1 MESVLVFF
9 SLWTLF
15 GVQGITQKVF
25 PQSAYRTWL
34 DAESSCRK
42 DNLGLLVNLDSLTK
56 DTTFDLEVSITDSDQ
71 YWTGRYRLGLFYWK
85 YGCFTLDSAAIF
97 MTGNLKEIGGT
108 NSVSECA
115 RFCGE
120 ERQWVALV
128 KRFCYCLIDVDE
140 TALDASRCPSPC
152 PGDRM
157 DSCGSDQAMS
167 VYKTLNKTKILDD
180 ITRKPIGE
188 NQMCV
193 FIMSDAGVIR
203 WKVDNCTQ
211 QKIVL
216 CQKVTKSGIEF
227 VSPHRTPKTWLSA
240 NEDCQRGSMTLAVV
254 TQNDVKKSPIDKLPP
269 NVHVWVALRRHDLF
283 YWTSGDIRNDPTD
296 CLAVQ
301 KDTYGN
307 LVKSWFPCSDQFKY
321 VCLSE
326 GQPPTVESASPVLPT
341 QPIATESNAF
351 TNASNGLPN
360 SGESSEQ
367 SDNSPTTELILVI
380 LIFLALVLLA
390 VFVLVQWAVKRRRRK
405 SIRLNRRTS
414 KEITFKGE
422 DEMLIRSFHTS
433 EDKTTLSPKPMPRID
448 IDTGSLQILASIPE
462 NKKKLHRS
470 DDTLDIPWIDASM
483 NTLDNVSV
491 SRDTETRSDT
501 IGTKALSAPELDRIG
516 VDSDDEDDVPHPC
529 AMRTFSKQNEPILES
544 EI

>member
-1 MESVLVFF
+1 MESVLVLF

-71 YWTGRYRLGLFYWK
+71 YWTGGYRLGLFYWK

-216 CQKVTKSGIEF
+216 CQSVTKSGIEF
-227 VSPHRTPKTWLSA
+227 VSPHRTRKTWVLA
-240 NEDCQRGSMTLAVV
+240 NEDCQRGNMALAVV

-283 YWTSGDIRNDPTD
+283 YWTSG
-296 CLAVQ
+296 
-301 KDTYGN
+301 
-307 LVKSWFPCSDQFKY
+307 
-321 VCLSE
+321 
-326 GQPPTVESASPVLPT
+326 
-341 QPIATESNAF
+341 
-351 TNASNGLPN
+351 
-360 SGESSEQ
+360 GESSEQ

-380 LIFLALVLLA
+380 LIFLALVLIA